1 MERKISEELLKWKI
15 DDNKKPMLLYGISG
29 CGKTY
34 TILDFGKKEYK
45 NTIYFDC
52 NNNLELNYVFEK
64 NSSLE
69 KLIKA
74 LSAISLETIFKEE
87 SLIVFDNVNE
97 KIFKL
102 VKKLFINSSY
112 DIVMITSN
120 EKFLTGNKAGEISL
134 KKMNLVTFPEYLKF
148 IGKEQLIDFIE
159 DSFRNN
165 KPMPFHSLAIEVY
178 NDYVISG
185 GYPSTIIN
193 FHKENDYNIL
203 SSYHDK
209 SILYIKDNLIESDNS
224 EIKKGIE
231 VFNSISFQ
239 LLKENKKFL
248 YGLVKPGGRGKD
260 YENIISYMEKNHL
273 IIKSSRIN
281 AITSPLSKCRE
292 EDNFKLYYNDSGILY
307 KKMNVNSN
315 RLLTNEK
322 LLETI
327 YENNVVSVL
336 SQNGFNVYNYHATGG
351 KCEIDIVIQNRN
363 GLIIPIEIYNKD
375 MGSKS
380 KSLGMTMAKYNLKF
394 AIRLSNQNFSLKNKV
409 KYIPYYA
416 VFCIGDDMFI

>member
-1 MERKISEELLKWKI
+1 M
-15 DDNKKPMLLYGISG
+15 
-29 CGKTY
+29 
-34 TILDFGKKEYK
+34 
-45 NTIYFDC
+45 
-52 NNNLELNYVFEK
+52 
-64 NSSLE
+64 
-69 KLIKA
+69 IKS

-178 NDYVISG
+178 NDYVITG

-224 EIKKGIE
+224 EIKKGIDRERE
-231 VFNSISFQ
+231 V
-239 LLKENKKFL
+239 
-248 YGLVKPGGRGKD
+248 
-260 YENIISYMEKNHL
+260 
-273 IIKSSRIN
+273 
-281 AITSPLSKCRE
+281 C
-292 EDNFKLYYNDSGILY
+292 
-307 KKMNVNSN
+307 
-315 RLLTNEK
+315 
-322 LLETI
+322 
-327 YENNVVSVL
+327 
-336 SQNGFNVYNYHATGG
+336 
-351 KCEIDIVIQNRN
+351 
-363 GLIIPIEIYNKD
+363 
-375 MGSKS
+375 
-380 KSLGMTMAKYNLKF
+380 YNL
-394 AIRLSNQNFSLKNKV
+394 NK
-409 KYIPYYA
+409 
-416 VFCIGDDMFI
+416 